1 MKKKLSLIT
10 LLSLL
15 LGALMG
21 FLLKENIMKIEFLGT
36 FYVTILKYLILP
48 VIFTSIVSSIYESH
62 AYEGK
67 IFVKTI
73 LIFVMMFTCS
83 FLLSSLIIWI
93 IDPAISFNI
102 TNNVQDVQ
110 TSNISF
116 IDLFTNL
123 LPKDILGIFTGKYLF
138 FVIIVS
144 YIIGYLS
151 YIFKLNMFIDGINY
165 IKKYLFIILEY
176 LTYYAPIAVFSLI
189 GVSVYKFGISSLF
202 AGLKYIIAAYVAG
215 LFVLVIIMLLP
226 LRLFK
231 GINLREYIKKVY
243 PIWLMTLST
252 CSSAATLPYTL
263 KLCKE
268 DLKLDEKIS
277 DIVLPLGCTIHMC
290 GGAVSFSLLSLFCA
304 KLFGIEISFGFYL
317 MMLVSA
323 TLINMAAPGIP
334 GGGIVVGATYL
345 QSLGIPLDFI
355 GLYSGIYKIL
365 DMLYTSLN
373 VSGDISANVLLNK
386 KQVID

>member
-1 MKKKLSLIT
+1 
-10 LLSLL
+10 
-15 LGALMG
+15 MG

-93 IDPAISFNI
+93 IDPARSFNI

-189 GVSVYKFGISSLF
+189 GVSVYKFGISSLL